1 MAESNNSKSDYSSS
15 VTIKSTS
22 PTTTRRRRRW
32 KNMDKKI
39 RSELTS
45 QDIRDLRDVFDAFD
59 REQHG
64 FISILDLRKAL
75 RVLGFRIKRNDVYEI
90 ARDVGIERLGDV
102 SFSEMLEVIISM
114 QGDSRD
120 EYEEISQGFKM
131 LDTEKKGHLSAD
143 DLLKAAE
150 TVEIKLTNRMA
161 QDMVYEA
168 DQDGDGFIC
177 LNEFIDVMRQTN
189 LYN

>member
-131 LDTEKKGHLSAD
+131 LDTG
-143 DLLKAAE
+143 
-150 TVEIKLTNRMA
+150 I
-161 QDMVYEA
+161 
-168 DQDGDGFIC
+168 
-177 LNEFIDVMRQTN
+177 
-189 LYN
+189 